1 MASRASSY
9 YFGEKYDEAPDN
21 FTFRLLIIL
30 RSYSVQA
37 PINVSNVDHTIRDGR
52 CTVEGRAAVGIQEV
66 EEGCP

>member
-1 MASRASSY
+1 MWHREPHHIIS
-9 YFGEKYDEAPDN
+9 GKN
-21 FTFRLLIIL
+21 MTRLSIIL

-37 PINVSNVDHTIRDGR
+37 PINVSNVDHALRDGR